1 MKPEDYNSP
10 PGNDGGAGEQFHDWS
25 EGLTEGQMA
34 LQYQLS
40 CLADGELSDSAAA
53 QALVQI
59 ENDEECFAFF
69 EDVKR
74 CARLHRDV
82 MDPER
87 ISARFAMLAGEEESG
102 SSLQAKD
109 RARRLASI
117 FYQLGKAYV
126 LSGVDFDKFRE
137 QVFDQ
142 AVPIHSTKTMGRGFV
157 DGVLSTGDLDKEPAS
172 SGRWAEARHMLNG
185 RLERIQDPIQKG
197 IKLLEQALEIEDDH
211 EEARIYLAFVH
222 GLQGRNLRAE
232 RLYKEVFDTAV
243 NPDNRGHAA
252 MQIGQLY
259 TQEGD
264 HRRAAHYYRW
274 VTLSG
279 LASSEPRFWPAY
291 FNLGIASVGMG
302 RAGRGLLWL
311 RELLDRYPDRAPEVA
326 SMSMQS
332 PTLRRAVDGDAEFA
346 ARFEQA
352 CPELFS
358 VGSQGGTVDDSLGG
372 EKQ

>member
-1 MKPEDYNSP
+1 MKPEKDNP
-10 PGNDGGAGEQFHDWS
+10 QNEDWMD
-25 EGLTEGQMA
+25 GLTEGQLA
-34 LQYQLS
+34 LQYDLS
-40 CLADGELSDSAAA
+40 CLVDNELDDAAAA
-53 QALVQI
+53 QALVRI

-69 EDVKR
+69 EDIKR

-87 ISARFAMLAGEEESG
+87 ISARFAMLAGESEGGGAE
-102 SSLQAKD
+102 AKE

-126 LSGVDFDKFRE
+126 LSSVDFEKFRE
-137 QVFDQ
+137 QVFDK

-157 DGVLSTGDLDKEPAS
+157 DGVLSSGKMDAEPAGA
-172 SGRWAEARHMLNG
+172 GRWAEARHMLNG

-252 MQIGQLY
+252 MQIGLLY

-279 LASSEPRFWPAY
+279 LAPSEPRFWPAY
-291 FNLGIASVGMG
+291 FNLGVAAIGMG
-302 RAGRGLLWL
+302 RAQRGLLWF

-326 SMSMQS
+326 SMALES
-332 PTLRRAVDGDAEFA
+332 PTLRRTVDGDPDFA
-346 ARFEQA
+346 ARFEQT

-358 VGSQGGTVDDSLGG
+358 HGSAQSDDAGADQGPLRG
-372 EKQ
+372 ESQ